1 MKHNLICQDSH
12 RISCLDEGVCVAAVA
27 DGLGSEIHSDIASCI
42 AAETSVN
49 ICRET
54 ITRESTEEQIIDVI
68 RLAFNSSLKAI
79 EKRVKEEGGDIEQ
92 YDTTLSLCVLYD
104 GCLYYGHSGD
114 SGIIALGV
122 DGKYYNVTKQ
132 QRDDEG
138 RVFPL
143 CFGEQYWIIKKFDKA
158 VSSVMLAT
166 DGIYELFFPVYLKEK
181 EVNIY
186 TALAK
191 FFMGPFDDDILND
204 EFEKV
209 IESRELYI
217 DKLPE
222 QVVDDD
228 KTLVALIDD
237 SIETMLQDKQYYQ
250 EPDWNVLIREFKDEY
265 NKKAYKKQN
274 NSECIDHED
283 D

>member
-1 MKHNLICQDSH
+1 
-12 RISCLDEGVCVAAVA
+12 
-27 DGLGSEIHSDIASCI
+27 
-42 AAETSVN
+42 
-49 ICRET
+49 
-54 ITRESTEEQIIDVI
+54 
-68 RLAFNSSLKAI
+68 
-79 EKRVKEEGGDIEQ
+79 
-92 YDTTLSLCVLYD
+92 
-104 GCLYYGHSGD
+104 
-114 SGIIALGV
+114 
-122 DGKYYNVTKQ
+122 
-132 QRDDEG
+132 
-138 RVFPL
+138 
-143 CFGEQYWIIKKFDKA
+143 
-158 VSSVMLAT
+158 
-166 DGIYELFFPVYLKEK
+166 
-181 EVNIY
+181 
-186 TALAK
+186 
-191 FFMGPFDDDILND
+191 MGPFDDDILND

-222 QVVDDD
+222 RVADDD